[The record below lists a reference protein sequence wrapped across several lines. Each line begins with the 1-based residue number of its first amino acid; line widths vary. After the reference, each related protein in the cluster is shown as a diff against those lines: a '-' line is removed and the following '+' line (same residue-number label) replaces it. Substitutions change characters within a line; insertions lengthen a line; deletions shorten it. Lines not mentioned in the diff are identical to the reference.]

1 MISLVVGDLLHLD
14 LSMPPLICE
23 QPSSINRKSTAETE
37 VSDAL
42 KKVNTKKIAHNSKF
56 PIVFENVTT
65 LVLMADGEGL
75 LAAWY

>member
-1 MISLVVGDLLHLD
+1 MISLGVGDLVHLD

-37 VSDAL
+37 ASDAL
-42 KKVNTKKIAHNSKF
+42 KKVNTKKIF
-56 PIVFENVTT
+56 PTQLPIVLENVTT
-65 LVLMADGEGL
+65 LILMADGEGL